1 MLLTDRIYNLS
12 TRVQC
17 NINALQATRNDN
29 NPEEMRRHLT
39 YLENFLGEIDSEL
52 DLFLRY
58 INNKYGT
65 TNMAQNLELEI
76 PDGKKPVWVND
87 VLTLVD
93 DKPQDVTERIKTF
106 SDACRELGSDH
117 PFVKAYDG
125 YVSHI
130 HQHDMNDYDLVAYL
144 QLRIITAALNEGW
157 EPQFTKGEQR
167 WYFWY
172 DLITKEQYDKLS
184 AEDKSRVVYR
194 SSYYAYSNGGVSYA
208 SAYYDSSGTYASI
221 GSRLAFKSEKLAAY
235 AGRQFAE
242 IYADFCFKPKSEEKK
257 G

>member
-1 MLLTDRIYNLS
+1 M
-12 TRVQC
+12 
-17 NINALQATRNDN
+17 
-29 NPEEMRRHLT
+29 
-39 YLENFLGEIDSEL
+39 ENKTKKVEI
-52 DLFLRY
+52 
-58 INNKYGT
+58 
-65 TNMAQNLELEI
+65 EI
-76 PDGKKPVWVND
+76 PVGKKAVWVNG

-93 DKPQDVTERIKTF
+93 EKPQDVTERIKTF
-106 SDACRELGSDH
+106 ADACRELGSDH
-117 PFVKAYDG
+117 PFVKAYNG
-125 YVSHI
+125 YLSHI

-157 EPQFTKGEQR
+157 EPQFTKGERR

-184 AEDKSRVVYR
+184 DKDKSRVVGR
-194 SSYYAYSNGGVSYA
+194 GGCSA
-208 SAYYDSSGTYASI
+208 GAYYGLVYALASDASSSSGTVF

-242 IYADFCFKPKSEEKK
+242 IYADFCFKPKSEETK

>member
-1 MLLTDRIYNLS
+1 MIFKKLIIIKSKIKTM
-12 TRVQC
+12 
-17 NINALQATRNDN
+17 
-29 NPEEMRRHLT
+29 EET
-39 YLENFLGEIDSEL
+39 KKVTI
-52 DLFLRY
+52 
-58 INNKYGT
+58 
-65 TNMAQNLELEI
+65 EI
-76 PDGKKPVWVND
+76 PAGKKAVWVNG

-93 DKPQDVTERIKTF
+93 EKPQDVTERIKTF
-106 SDACRELGSDH
+106 ADACRELGSDH

-157 EPQFTKGEQR
+157 EPQFTKGER
-167 WYFWY
+167 RCYFWY
-172 DLITKEQYDKLS
+172 DLINKEQYDKLS
-184 AEDKSRVVYR
+184 AEDRGRVVGR
-194 SSYYAYSNGGVSYA
+194 GGNFANAHCGLVFALANVASSYSYT
-208 SAYYDSSGTYASI
+208 SY

-242 IYADFCFKPKSEEKK
+242 IYADFCFKPKEEGKQ

>member
-1 MLLTDRIYNLS
+1 M
-12 TRVQC
+12 
-17 NINALQATRNDN
+17 
-29 NPEEMRRHLT
+29 
-39 YLENFLGEIDSEL
+39 ENKTKKVEI
-52 DLFLRY
+52 
-58 INNKYGT
+58 
-65 TNMAQNLELEI
+65 EI
-76 PDGKKPVWVND
+76 PVGKVAKWVDG

-93 DKPQDVTERIKTF
+93 EKPQDVTERIKTF

-157 EPQFTKGEQR
+157 EPQFTKGERR

-184 AEDKSRVVYR
+184 AEDKSRVVGRGGNNAYAYYGLVYALATSASS
-194 SSYYAYSNGGVSYA
+194 SSYTSF
-208 SAYYDSSGTYASI
+208 
-221 GSRLAFKSEKLAAY
+221 GSRLAFKSEKLASY

-242 IYADFCFKPKSEEKK
+242 IYADFCFKPKSE
-257 G
+257 

>member
-1 MLLTDRIYNLS
+1 M
-12 TRVQC
+12 
-17 NINALQATRNDN
+17 
-29 NPEEMRRHLT
+29 
-39 YLENFLGEIDSEL
+39 ENKTKKVEI
-52 DLFLRY
+52 
-58 INNKYGT
+58 
-65 TNMAQNLELEI
+65 EI
-76 PDGKKPVWVND
+76 PVGKVAKWVDG

-93 DKPQDVTERIKTF
+93 EKPQDVTERIKTF
-106 SDACRELGSDH
+106 ADACRELGSDH

-157 EPQFTKGEQR
+157 EPQFTKGERR

-184 AEDKSRVVYR
+184 AEDKSRVVGRGGSGANAYSGLVCSDAYNA
-194 SSYYAYSNGGVSYA
+194 SSY
-208 SAYYDSSGTYASI
+208 SGTVS

>member
-1 MLLTDRIYNLS
+1 MIFKKLIIIKSKIKTM
-12 TRVQC
+12 
-17 NINALQATRNDN
+17 
-29 NPEEMRRHLT
+29 EET
-39 YLENFLGEIDSEL
+39 KKVTI
-52 DLFLRY
+52 
-58 INNKYGT
+58 
-65 TNMAQNLELEI
+65 EI
-76 PDGKKPVWVND
+76 PAGKKAVWVNG

-93 DKPQDVTERIKTF
+93 EKPQDVTERIKTF
-106 SDACRELGSDH
+106 ADACRELGSDH

-144 QLRIITAALNEGW
+144 QLRIITEALNEGW
-157 EPQFTKGEQR
+157 RPQFTKGERR

-184 AEDKSRVVYR
+184 AEDKSRVVGRGGHNALAYYGLVYAHAGNA
-194 SSYYAYSNGGVSYA
+194 SSY
-208 SAYYDSSGTYASI
+208 SSSHY

-235 AGRQFAE
+235 AGSQFAE

>member
-1 MLLTDRIYNLS
+1 METK
-12 TRVQC
+12 TKKV
-17 NINALQATRNDN
+17 
-29 NPEEMRRHLT
+29 
-39 YLENFLGEIDSEL
+39 EI
-52 DLFLRY
+52 
-58 INNKYGT
+58 
-65 TNMAQNLELEI
+65 EI
-76 PDGKKPVWVND
+76 PAGKKAVWVNG

-93 DKPQDVTERIKTF
+93 EKPQDVTERIKTF
-106 SDACRELGSDH
+106 ADACCALGSNH
-117 PFVKAYDG
+117 PSVKAYDG

-130 HQHDMNDYDLVAYL
+130 HQHDMDDHDLVAYL
-144 QLRIITAALNEGW
+144 QLRIITEALNEGW
-157 EPQFTKGEQR
+157 RPQFTKGERR

-184 AEDKSRVVYR
+184 AEDKSRVVGR
-194 SSYYAYSNGGVSYA
+194 GGVNASAHCGLVCAVASSASSYSSASY
-208 SAYYDSSGTYASI
+208 

>member
-1 MLLTDRIYNLS
+1 MIFKKLIIIKSKIKTM
-12 TRVQC
+12 
-17 NINALQATRNDN
+17 
-29 NPEEMRRHLT
+29 EET
-39 YLENFLGEIDSEL
+39 KKVTI
-52 DLFLRY
+52 
-58 INNKYGT
+58 
-65 TNMAQNLELEI
+65 EI
-76 PDGKKPVWVND
+76 PAGKKAVWVNG

-93 DKPQDVTERIKTF
+93 EKPQDVTERIKTF
-106 SDACRELGSDH
+106 ADACRELGSDH

-157 EPQFTKGEQR
+157 EPQFTKGERR

-184 AEDKSRVVYR
+184 AEDKSRVVGR
-194 SSYYAYSNGGVSYA
+194 GGNNA
-208 SAYYDSSGTYASI
+208 SAYYGLVCASAGGASSSSGTYF

-242 IYADFCFKPKSEEKK
+242 IYADFCFKPKEVGKQ